1 MNKLVSGDIVRTL
14 RDLPALPTVLVQ
26 LIHSFD
32 DPNINVDLVAE
43 RVSRDQALSAKTLRL
58 ANSSFY
64 GLQCKVR
71 TIQQAIT
78 VLGFDCVRS
87 MITSAGIIDNLMPD
101 NRSSFDFKRFW
112 QHSIATALCARRLAG
127 LSNLNQ
133 ELGFMCGLLH
143 DIGTLVLVTKFPSQ
157 LAAADAYRKQHDC
170 NQLEAELHVLGTDHA
185 AVGSALAEY
194 WKFPLLLQR
203 AIASH
208 HCPLRQDLGGMPS
221 VVHVANAIVHALD
234 LCARDDEAVP
244 PLEEAAWDSL
254 CIAPRSLHQVFH
266 ATETGFEEACLV
278 LSP

>member
-14 RDLPALPTVLVQ
+14 HDLPALPPVLIE

-32 DPNINVDLVAE
+32 QPNINIGEVAQ

-78 VLGFDCVRS
+78 VLGFDSVRS
-87 MITSAGIIDNLMPD
+87 MITSAGIIDSLVPAKHNG
-101 NRSSFDFKRFW
+101 FDFKRFW
-112 QHSIATALCARRLAG
+112 QHSIATALCAKTLAG
-127 LSNLNQ
+127 YANLNQ

-143 DIGTLVLVTKFPSQ
+143 DIGTLVLVTKFPVQ
-157 LAAADAYRKQHDC
+157 LAAAGAYRTQTDC
-170 NQLEAELHVLGTDHA
+170 HQIDAEQQVLGTDHA
-185 AVGSALAEY
+185 AVGSALAEH
-194 WKFPLLLQR
+194 WKFPLLIQR
-203 AIASH
+203 AITRH
-208 HCPLRQDLGGMPS
+208 HFPMRQDLGDLPS
-221 VVHVANAIVHALD
+221 VVHVANAVVHALD
-234 LCARDDEAVP
+234 LCMLDDELVP

-254 CIAPRSLHQVFH
+254 GIDPRRLHQLFH
-266 ATETGFEEACLV
+266 ATESGFEEACRI